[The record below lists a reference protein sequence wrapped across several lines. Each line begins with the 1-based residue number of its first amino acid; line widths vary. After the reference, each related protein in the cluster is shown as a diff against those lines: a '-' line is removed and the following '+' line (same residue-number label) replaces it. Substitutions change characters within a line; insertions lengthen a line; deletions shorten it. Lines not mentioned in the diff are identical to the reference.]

1 MDIQRTPPVTTIIL
15 PHVLRNKTGN
25 RKAVTVSGSTIRAI
39 IDALDHDYPGIKFH
53 LCYETG
59 ELRSFVNLFL
69 NGTNIRYLQELDT
82 PIHENATI
90 HILQSVAG
98 GQANSRR

>member
-1 MDIQRTPPVTTIIL
+1 MDTPKTPPTTTIIL
-15 PHVLRNKTGN
+15 PQALNATTGN
-25 RKAVTVSGSTIRAI
+25 RRVVRVAGSTIRAL

-69 NGTNIRYLQELDT
+69 NGKNIRYLQQLET
-82 PIHENATI
+82 PIHENATV
-90 HILQSVAG
+90 HILPSVAG
-98 GQANSRR
+98 G

>member
-1 MDIQRTPPVTTIIL
+1 MNTQGNPPMTTIIL
-15 PHVLRNKTGN
+15 PQLLHDTMGN
-25 RKAVTVSGSTIRAI
+25 RRVVTVSGSTVRLL

-59 ELRSFVNLFL
+59 ELRTFVNLFL
-69 NGTNIRYLQELDT
+69 NGKNIRYLQELDT

-90 HILQSVAG
+90 HILPSVAG
-98 GQANSRR
+98 G